1 MKAFLLIFCS
11 LQCVK
16 GYSIKQKAQLYANL
30 SSGYDRMIRPG
41 LNQTVPTIINLNFY
55 LTSLEEFAME
65 KSKMTVIGSFGLEWT
80 DSRLTWNTI
89 EFDGDLNLTSLFVS
103 NIWAPYF
110 ILFNPHHE
118 QRPLLSG
125 EQSCNVYA
133 NGKIVCLPSDRFVV
147 TCSNSI
153 DFYPFDTQNC
163 TLRFYVPG
171 YQASDI
177 VFQPLSPTIQMDYF
191 EENGQW
197 VVRDTKNYINGY
209 SINGIRVEVL
219 QLEVIMQRRSKY
231 YIYSF
236 LLPTI
241 YINLLQIF
249 VFVLPADSNERVGF
263 SIGVLLSVVIFLT
276 IILEKLPVAPDV
288 SNFMTKLL
296 WDMVFSS
303 LMVLAVI
310 VVSRMHHK
318 EDAVKLPRFMKKILQ
333 VKEDE
338 AENTAISPKEI
349 AKWLDKL
356 FFKAFTIAVVL
367 NIGIYFI
374 ICKVKGANLNYF
386 SH

>member
-1 MKAFLLIFCS
+1 MKAFLLILCWF
-11 LQCVK
+11 QCVE
-16 GYSIKQKAQLYANL
+16 GYSIKQKAQLHANL

-41 LNQTVPTIINLNFY
+41 LNQTVPTIININFY

-65 KSKMTVIGSFGLEWT
+65 KSKMTIMGSFGLEWT
-80 DSRLTWNTI
+80 DFRLTWNSTD
-89 EFDGDLNLTSLFVS
+89 FDGDLDQTSLFVS

-118 QRPLLSG
+118 QMPILSG

-147 TCSNSI
+147 ICSNSI
-153 DFYPFDTQNC
+153 VYYPFDTQNC

-171 YQASDI
+171 YLASDI
-177 VFQPLSPTIQMDYF
+177 VFQPLSPTIHMDYF

-197 VVRDTKNYINGY
+197 FVKNTKNYINRY
-209 SINGIRVEVL
+209 SINGINVAVL

-231 YIYSF
+231 YIFSF

-249 VFVLPADSNERVGF
+249 VFVLPVDSNERVGF
-263 SIGVLLSVVIFLT
+263 SIGVLISVVIFLT
-276 IILEKLPVAPDV
+276 IILDKLPVAPNV

-296 WDMVFSS
+296 FDMVFSS

-310 VVSRMHHK
+310 IVSRMHHK
-318 EDAVKLPRFMKKILQ
+318 ETDVKLPRFMKKILRI
-333 VKEDE
+333 KDEDT
-338 AENTAISPKEI
+338 ENTAVHPKKI
-349 AKWLDKL
+349 AKSLDIL
-356 FFKAFTIAVVL
+356 FLIAFSIAVVL
-367 NIGIYFI
+367 NIVFYFI
-374 ICKVKGANLNYF
+374 FCAVSGATLKYF
-386 SH
+386 SF